1 MQSMK
6 TIFLTLLCITI
17 VLFPAHA
24 QKDLP
29 LLTDHPGT
37 FKLIDWGVY
46 THWNCGFTKGEKSA
60 NYQKIVGLTDL
71 VRKNPVF
78 IDQKGFDCETYVY
91 ARNCPDR
98 YGYGIPSELSFGFE
112 DWFMNKG
119 KPAKYKI
126 EPPCWKVQVN
136 HLSSF
141 ANSGSYAYGTAKPS
155 ETPREGFNYEKWV
168 NAGAKVLGCFSIP
181 GPKEELG
188 NGVDRYG
195 SELIVI
201 YNPERPYYYLPVKFR
216 DLAVAMIEYWK
227 FHPDKIQSDM
237 ITKMM
242 EDEYAKFSETEREGW
257 AYNNTYDER
266 SPVLKITSTPGNQPV
281 VRLNPEYWDRKL
293 PRSAIQILTFNRLSD
308 TKRYSIEKEEWLQK
322 NAPGYSLD
330 RFLEALDINMLVPA
344 IDK

>member
-1 MQSMK
+1 MK
-6 TIFLTLLCITI
+6 IILLTLLWVTF
-17 VLFPAHA
+17 VQVSVHA
-24 QKDLP
+24 QNDFP
-29 LLTDHPGT
+29 LITDHPGT

-46 THWNCGFTKGEKSA
+46 THWDCGFTKAETSA
-60 NYQKIVGLTDL
+60 NYQKIIRLTDL

-91 ARNCPDR
+91 ARNCPDL
-98 YGYGIPSELSFGFE
+98 YGYGIASELSFGFE

-126 EPPCWKVQVN
+126 EPPAWKIQVN

-141 ANSGSYAYGTAKPS
+141 ANTGSYSYGTAKPT

-168 NAGAKVLGCFSIP
+168 NAGAKVLGSFYIP

-188 NGVDRYG
+188 KGIDRYG
-195 SELIVI
+195 SELIII
-201 YNPERPYYYLPVKFR
+201 YNPVRPPYYLPVKFR
-216 DLAVAMIEYWK
+216 DLAEGMIEYWK

-242 EDEYAKFSETEREGW
+242 EDEYAKFSETERAGW

-266 SPVLKITSTPGNQPV
+266 SPILQITSTPGNQPV
-281 VRLNPEYWDRKL
+281 VRLNPEYWNRKL

-308 TKRYSIEKEEWLQK
+308 TQRYTSEKEEWLKK
-322 NAPGYSLD
+322 NASGYSLN
-330 RFLEALDINMLVPA
+330 RFMEALDINMLVPA
-344 IDK
+344 IDN